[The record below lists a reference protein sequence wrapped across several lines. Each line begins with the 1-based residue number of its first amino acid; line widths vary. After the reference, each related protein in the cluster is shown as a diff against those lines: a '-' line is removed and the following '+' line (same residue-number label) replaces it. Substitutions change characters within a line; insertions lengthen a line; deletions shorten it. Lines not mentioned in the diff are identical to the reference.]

1 MHVPADL
8 LGTGGGDT
16 ARVREVWGWRSKGT
30 TATDLSIEC
39 RLENHTKE
47 GDDEV
52 DGKDK
57 DEEDMTAMI
66 E

>member
-1 MHVPADL
+1 MGLEFLAHNKQHVL
-8 LGTGGGDT
+8 L
-16 ARVREVWGWRSKGT
+16 RSKGT
-30 TATDLSIEC
+30 TAIDLSIEC

-52 DGKDK
+52 DDKDK

>member
-1 MHVPADL
+1 MGLEILAHNKQHVL
-8 LGTGGGDT
+8 L
-16 ARVREVWGWRSKGT
+16 RSKGT
-30 TATDLSIEC
+30 TAIDLSIEC

-47 GDDEV
+47 GGDEV
-52 DGKDK
+52 DDKDK